1 MWHTVKRGE
10 RLMEPTQN
18 IFENGQGNYMMNI

>member
-18 IFENGQGNYMMNI
+18 IFENGQGKLYDDI